1 MSKRS
6 INEVLAENLKH
17 YMGAQGLKQKAL
29 GEQAGMAQTT
39 VSLYLNPG
47 RRQPS
52 KSGKVP
58 SANLGDVERLAAA
71 LEVEVWELLR
81 PLSGPEREAY
91 DKIANAYKALQGSD
105 ADAKPVA
112 GSYKP
117 KEPIEPHHPAMVEP
131 QEHQKVV

>member
-17 YMGAQGLKQKAL
+17 YMGAQGLKQTAL
-29 GEQAGMAQTT
+29 GEAAGMAQTT
-39 VSLYLNPG
+39 VSLYLNPS

-58 SANLGDVERLAAA
+58 SANLGDVERLATA
-71 LEVEVWELLR
+71 LKVEVWELLR

-91 DKIANAYKALQGSD
+91 DRIATAYRALQGG
-105 ADAKPVA
+105 APKPAPSV
-112 GSYKP
+112 YTP
-117 KEPIEPHHPAMVEP
+117 KEAIDPHHPAQEEP
-131 QEHQKVV
+131 EEQQQVR